1 MAHRFFLI
9 VLIVIRLLHSW
20 IYIFGEQSLTIQ
32 LVKMKKTLL
41 SIFSIGVFALGANA
55 QTYAPAAG
63 SALASGSQGAAYAG
77 QTINADIPTSI
88 TLTGQ
93 DILDVLPA
101 ALSTF
106 IPAGTIDPNASYT
119 VDVTS
124 TVLTVDGLPA
134 GLSSDCNG
142 CTVNGGSDRDIVIS
156 GTPTEGG
163 TFTVNVTSETS
174 GDASIGGFDIPFGGS
189 FDPGIGFPIPIPALP
204 GVMDA
209 EGYTMSVDPNS
220 IAESND
226 VFSLNF
232 YPNPTEGSAILDVNS
247 REGGVAAV
255 EVYSI
260 TGSLVLTFA
269 ENITV
274 GVNRVAVDLNTL
286 PNGVYLIKADI
297 NGAQALIRTQKI

>member
-1 MAHRFFLI
+1 
-9 VLIVIRLLHSW
+9 
-20 IYIFGEQSLTIQ
+20 
-32 LVKMKKTLL
+32 MKKTLL
-41 SIFSIGVFALGANA
+41 SIFSIGLFTIGATA
-55 QTYAPAAG
+55 QTYSPAEG
-63 SALASGSQGAAYAG
+63 SPLANGAQGAAYAG
-77 QTINADIPTSI
+77 QTINADIPTTI

-101 ALSTF
+101 AVGAV
-106 IPAGTIDPNASYT
+106 AGSAIDPNASYT
-119 VDVTS
+119 VDVSS

-134 GLSSDCNG
+134 GLTSDCSG
-142 CTVNGGSDRDIVIS
+142 CTVNGGADRDIVIS

-163 TFTVNVTSETS
+163 TFVVNILSETA
-174 GDASIGGFDIPFGGS
+174 GDASIGGFDIPFGGN
-189 FDPGIGFPIPIPALP
+189 FDPGIGFPIPVPALP

-232 YPNPTEGSAILDVNS
+232 YPNPTQGNATLDVNS
-247 REGGVAAV
+247 TEGGVAAI

-260 TGSLVLTFA
+260 TGSLVMTYTETIRPGA
-269 ENITV
+269 
-274 GVNRVAVDLNTL
+274 NRVAVDLNAI
-286 PNGVYLIKADI
+286 PEGIYLIKADI